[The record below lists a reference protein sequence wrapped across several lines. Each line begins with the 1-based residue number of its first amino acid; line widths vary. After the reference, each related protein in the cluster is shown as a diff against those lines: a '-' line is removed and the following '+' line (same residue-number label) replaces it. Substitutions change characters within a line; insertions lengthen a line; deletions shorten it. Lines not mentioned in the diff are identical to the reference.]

1 MNILIVGGN
10 GFIGRHIAARCR
22 LDGHFTMLGVRK
34 YAGQQGEIYC
44 NMLTDMDV
52 ATWLP
57 RLEKIDAVINTVGL
71 LHASAAEFQAVHVD
85 APAALASACATLKKP
100 ILHVS
105 MLGLQHAA
113 DTDYFQSKRR
123 GEDAVRAAH
132 SGAIIVRPSLVFGRD
147 SPATQLLLMQS
158 YLPVLCLPSDTK
170 NIAPIHVDD
179 LAALCLS
186 LIGTVRAL
194 GCDVDCVGAE
204 ECSIASYV
212 QALRQARGR
221 SRAAVINVP
230 NRWMRVGMECAA
242 FCGARTITPEALD
255 LMEHEHTGD
264 KRAFTRWMRRQPQAI
279 AAFQTV
285 VH

>member
-1 MNILIVGGN
+1 MEPWILLLSSKRGDSFIKLYYWCGVSLIYCPN
-10 GFIGRHIAARCR
+10 AAPILVFIGFNRIFILRRMYNRVSHLFSKQTSWRRRGACR
-22 LDGHFTMLGVRK
+22 AFGCDYR
-34 YAGQQGEIYC
+34 Q
-44 NMLTDMDV
+44 
-52 ATWLP
+52 
-57 RLEKIDAVINTVGL
+57 AVIGVWPRFAS
-71 LHASAAEFQAVHVD
+71 HAVAA
-85 APAALASACATLKKP
+85 
-100 ILHVS
+100 
-105 MLGLQHAA
+105 
-113 DTDYFQSKRR
+113 
-123 GEDAVRAAH
+123 
-132 SGAIIVRPSLVFGRD
+132 
-147 SPATQLLLMQS
+147 MQS